1 LPYLCTP
8 NRGGLIALFPL
19 QKSDEKASKIPKVPQ
34 KIRKSPP
41 KILFTF
47 HLSLFTL
54 KNPILIADSG
64 STKTDW
70 LLALPDAAP
79 HRLTSQGL
87 NPYQLS
93 AEQIASAVRTD
104 IRPAIE
110 ASFKKELSTV
120 NCQLSTEKNGLYIFF
135 YGAGCRAE
143 GADAVRQALA
153 AALPEATE
161 IQVESDLLGAA
172 RALCRDEEGIACI
185 LGTGSNSAHFD
196 GRRIVRN
203 VSPLGFIL
211 GDEGSGAVLGRR
223 LVGDVLKRQLSAD
236 VCEMFEA
243 SFPTARPT
251 KSSAAPTASH
261 RPTAFS
267 PPSPPSLAATASTPK
282 SKPSFAT
289 NSAASSFATC
299 SNTAA
304 PTSPSIS

>member
-1 LPYLCTP
+1 
-8 NRGGLIALFPL
+8 
-19 QKSDEKASKIPKVPQ
+19 
-34 KIRKSPP
+34 
-41 KILFTF
+41 
-47 HLSLFTL
+47 L
-54 KNPILIADSG
+54 KTPILIADSG

-93 AEQIASAVRTD
+93 AEQIASAVRAD

-120 NCQLSTEKNGLYIFF
+120 NCQLSTEKNGLSIFF

-243 SFPTARPT
+243 EFPDCTPDEVIRRTYREPQANR
-251 KSSAAPTASH
+251 
-261 RPTAFS
+261 F
-267 PPSPPSLAATASTPK
+267 LA
-282 SKPSFAT
+282 SFAPFLGRHREHAEIQALIRDEFRRFFVR
-289 NSAASSFATC
+289 NVLQYGRPDLPIHFVG
-299 SNTAA
+299 
-304 PTSPSIS
+304 SIAHFLREDLQIVADQMSLRIGRILRTPLEGLAEYHLGA